1 MMNNSGNFQPLFN
14 RCCPIGRNW
23 TAHVELENHFTD
35 NLSIVM
41 QILWDF
47 VLFLSKFKFKWID
60 HSKIYTHHKKNGEK
74 TPKKPGG
81 GGGGGIQMRMGG
93 GGGGG
98 GGFRWGHG
106 MWDGITYRKKRI
118 IHRKS
123 FVKTGPVQR
132 WWHSY
137 STLWYAHDDVIK
149 QERHWRQKY
158 PRLPWSVYVERIE
171 TETVGT
177 VERSRCKYVQRM
189 ETMKQSE
196 PWSSLCSQSC
206 HIATKFF
213 PNTIFLL
220 WYCIS

>member
-81 GGGGGIQMRMGG
+81 GGGFRWGHGG

-98 GGFRWGHG
+98 GGGDSDEDMGCG
-106 MWDGITYRKKRI
+106 MELHTEKNELSTENRSLKRVRCNVGDI
-118 IHRKS
+118 VIRLCDMHMMTSSNKNDIEGRN
-123 FVKTGPVQR
+123 
-132 WWHSY
+132 
-137 STLWYAHDDVIK
+137 TLGCLDQYTWRGLRLK
-149 QERHWRQKY
+149 Q
-158 PRLPWSVYVERIE
+158 LGPWSGLGVSTCREWRLWNNRNREAVYVVKAVIL
-171 TETVGT
+171 
-177 VERSRCKYVQRM
+177 
-189 ETMKQSE
+189 
-196 PWSSLCSQSC
+196 PLN
-206 HIATKFF
+206 FF
-213 PNTIFLL
+213 QIRFF
-220 WYCIS
+220 YYDIV